1 MTVTERTLSPEQR
14 ALLLTILSDV
24 VAIRNDVDGLEDEY
38 NAHHWWGYG
47 AHVYTEARISERLD
61 AIARK
66 VREINGGGQA

>member
-24 VAIRNDVDGLEDEY
+24 ASIRMHISGREQQSLADV
-38 NAHHWWGYG
+38 
-47 AHVYTEARISERLD
+47 VISERLD
-61 AIARK
+61 SIARK